1 MISARCLAV
10 RLGIAASL
18 IAGASAFLFLPISHA
33 QVMGEYGAATANS
46 AGAATA
52 APHADL
58 PSIPGPSADAG
69 SGGSATSEVRE
80 DDSSPQDE
88 QAADSGANQSRDDW
102 NEVKGSDDGN

>member
-1 MISARCLAV
+1 MISVRRLSARI
-10 RLGIAASL
+10 GIAASL
-18 IAGASAFLFLPISHA
+18 ILGASAFSFLPVAQA

-58 PSIPGPSADAG
+58 PSIPGASAEAEPAG
-69 SGGSATSEVRE
+69 SGTSEIRE

-88 QAADSGANQSRDDW
+88 HASDSGANQPGDEW
-102 NEVKGSDDGN
+102 NEVKGSDDEN